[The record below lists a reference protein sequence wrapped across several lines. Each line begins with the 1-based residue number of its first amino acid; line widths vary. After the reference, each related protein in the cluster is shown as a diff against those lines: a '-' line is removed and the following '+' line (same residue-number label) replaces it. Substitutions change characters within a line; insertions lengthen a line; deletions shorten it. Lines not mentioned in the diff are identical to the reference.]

1 MVAQTRVAGTVPF
14 LRFFILVGSGSIL
27 GYFDK
32 FGKDAVAG
40 PAKGSAPSDF
50 RSTLLAFSNFAHLMS
65 YNFDLTHR
73 SRELIYSHEIFL
85 EDGLAQIAKETSCT
99 REA

>member
-1 MVAQTRVAGTVPF
+1 MPTKHQLKVLF
-14 LRFFILVGSGSIL
+14 LRFLILAGSGSIL

-40 PAKGSAPSDF
+40 PAKRGAPSDF
-50 RSTLLAFSNFAHLMS
+50 RTTLLAFSNFAHRMS
-65 YNFDLTHR
+65 YNFDLTNR
-73 SRELIYSHEIFL
+73 SRELIYSPEIFL
-85 EDGLAQIAKETSCT
+85 EEGLAQIAKETSCT